1 MPVTNKTSEVWG
13 TSTLDPVDKVIF
25 NWKIENFPRVLRSF
39 GQTGFDS
46 PEFKVTSSDGQV
58 HSLKL
63 RFQQMKVPGGGILD
77 RIDDQEPDNRHIDD
91 FTLIDVTVVNS
102 NGVKFCLAGSL
113 EIFMLNGYLGGNI
126 GDPVLAQ
133 FFEESWVFKSYR
145 IYFYYH
151 DSSHGDGEGE
161 FTGFCVDNATQTLK
175 MVAEIFTPGLVTNS
189 VSLVPSESTVKE
201 KGATRLVTDIKSLL
215 DKADLFS
222 DFRIVC
228 GGLMLPCHEAILR
241 ARSPVFDSMFQQDMK
256 ESSSRELSIED
267 VQNDTVEAMLEY
279 IYTGGVTKKV
289 KNESELVYVAD
300 KYELPGLL
308 ELCFHKL
315 NEVDES
321 MVIDILILA
330 DRHKLEDFKKV
341 LMHRILMNKARFV
354 QMKEFVTKINQTPL
368 LLMELFQR

>member
-1 MPVTNKTSEVWG
+1 MNKTSEVWG

-25 NWKIENFPRVLRSF
+25 NWKIENFPRILRSF

-46 PEFKVTSSDGQV
+46 PEFKVTSSDGRAY
-58 HSLKL
+58 SLKL
-63 RFQQMKVPGGGILD
+63 RFQQMKVPDGGILD
-77 RIDDQEPDNRHIDD
+77 RIDEEGDCRNVGDY
-91 FTLIDVTVVNS
+91 TLIDVSVVNA
-102 NGVKFCLAGSL
+102 NGGKFCLAGSL
-113 EIFMLNGYLGGNI
+113 SIFMLGQRLGGEF

-133 FFEESWVFKSYR
+133 FVEDNWIFKSNR
-145 IYFYYH
+145 IDYCYH
-151 DSSHGDGEGE
+151 DSSRGDGEGE

-175 MVAEIFTPGLVTNS
+175 MQAEITTPGLVTNS

-201 KGATRLVTDIKSLL
+201 KGATRLVTDIRSLL
-215 DKADLFS
+215 DNADVFS

-228 GGLMLPCHEAILR
+228 EGLMLPCHEVILR
-241 ARSPVFDSMFQQDMK
+241 ARSPVFDRMFQQDMK
-256 ESSSRELSIED
+256 ESTSRELSIED
-267 VQNDTVEAMLEY
+267 VRKDTVEAMLEY
-279 IYTGGVTKKV
+279 IYTGEVTKKV

-315 NEVDES
+315 NEVEES
-321 MVIDILILA
+321 MVIDILILS

-341 LMHRILMNKARFV
+341 LIQRILMNKARFV
-354 QMKEFVTKINQTPL
+354 QMKEFVNKINQTPL

>member
-1 MPVTNKTSEVWG
+1 VTNKTSEVWG

-39 GQTGFDS
+39 GKTGFDS

-63 RFQQMKVPGGGILD
+63 RFQQMKVPGGGNLY
-77 RIDDQEPDNRHIDD
+77 RIGGGHADD
-91 FTLIDVTVVNS
+91 FTLIDVSVVNS

-113 EIFMLNGYLGGNI
+113 NIFMLPQNLKGEF

-133 FFEESWVFKSYR
+133 FVEDSWVFKSDMIDYS
-145 IYFYYH
+145 YEN
-151 DSSHGDGEGE
+151 SSHGDGDGE
-161 FTGFCVDNATQTLK
+161 FTGFCVDNVTQTLK
-175 MVAEIFTPGLVTNS
+175 MQAEITTPGLVTNS
-189 VSLVPSESTVKE
+189 VSLVPCESTVKE

-215 DKADLFS
+215 DKADVFS

-241 ARSPVFDSMFQQDMK
+241 ARSPVFDRMFQQDMK

-267 VQNDTVEAMLEY
+267 VQKDTVEAMLEY
-279 IYTGGVTKKV
+279 IYTGEVTKMV
-289 KNESELVYVAD
+289 KNEAELVYVAD

-321 MVIDILILA
+321 MVIDLLILA

-341 LMHRILMNKARFV
+341 LMQRILMNKARFV
-354 QMKEFVTKINQTPL
+354 QMKEFVTKINQTPQ